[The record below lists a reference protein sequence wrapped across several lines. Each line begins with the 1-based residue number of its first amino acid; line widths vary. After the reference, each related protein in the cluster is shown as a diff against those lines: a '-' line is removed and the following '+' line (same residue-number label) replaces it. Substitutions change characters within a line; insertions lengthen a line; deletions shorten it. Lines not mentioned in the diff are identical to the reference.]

1 MKDLG
6 EVQYI
11 LEIKVLW
18 DYKNKKITLSQAT
31 YIHNLLV
38 KYVM

>member
-6 EVQYI
+6 EVPYI
-11 LEIKVLW
+11 LGMKVICCN
-18 DYKNKKITLSQAT
+18 NKKIVSSQAT
-31 YIHNLLV
+31 YINQLLV